1 MMNRKPKRR
10 KATHHSSDS
19 RMRNLISYFFSFL
32 LSVIFVLLTALMIIR
47 FGILAESRFLS
58 VFDEDYYQ
66 YTMDVI
72 RSNAEYYTTP
82 TGIDLAVLDDAFNT
96 EEIETD
102 VRGNV
107 HAAFSGSEYTPD
119 TAAMSRRLD
128 TNLRAFFAANQVVPE
143 TGTIQDV
150 IDEFTTDIVK
160 IYADTVKL
168 PGLASI
174 GQLRTRYMKYDR
186 YGIIALAVIALIL
199 IITIIRL
206 HHYIHRS
213 LRYIA
218 YAAGG
223 AALMCFIVPCGLY
236 LSKFYVGFNFQPRYF
251 YHFMVSLVVKLLE
264 SVMLTGLFWLLITIV
279 LAFMIAMRRRQ
290 LMAH

>member
-1 MMNRKPKRR
+1 MMNRRPKRR
-10 KATHHSSDS
+10 KAAHHSSDS
-19 RMRNLISYFFSFL
+19 RLRNLISVFFAFL
-32 LSVIFVLLTALMIIR
+32 LSMLFVIGTILLVVR
-47 FGILAESRFLS
+47 FGILNESRFLS

-82 TGIDLAVLDDAFNT
+82 TGIDLTVLDDAFNT
-96 EEIETD
+96 EEIEAD

-128 TNLRAFFAANQVVPE
+128 TNLRAFFAANQIVPE
-143 TGTIQDV
+143 AGTIQDV

-223 AALMCFIVPCGLY
+223 AALMCFVVPCGLY

>member
-1 MMNRKPKRR
+1 MMNRRPKRR
-10 KATHHSSDS
+10 KAAHHSSDS
-19 RMRNLISYFFSFL
+19 RLRNLISIFFAFL
-32 LSVIFVLLTALMIIR
+32 LSLLFVVGTILLIVR
-47 FGILAESRFLS
+47 FGILNESRFLS

-72 RSNAEYYTTP
+72 RTNAEYYTTP
-82 TGIDLAVLDDAFNT
+82 TGIDLSVLDDAFNT
-96 EEIETD
+96 EEIEAD

-119 TAAMSRRLD
+119 TAAMARRLD
-128 TNLRAFFAANQVVPE
+128 TNLRAFFAEHQLVPE
-143 TGTIQDV
+143 AGTIQDV
-150 IDEFTTDIVK
+150 IDEFTTDIVA
-160 IYADTVKL
+160 IYADNVKL

-174 GQLRTRYMKYDR
+174 GQLRARYLQYDR
-186 YGIIALAVIALIL
+186 YGIIAVAVIALIL

-264 SVMLTGLFWLLITIV
+264 SVMLTGLFWLLITVV